1 MYWETWS
8 ISRSAT
14 CWTYSPGRG
23 RSATNSLR
31 GACTA
36 SLRSK
41 SIPYTITSS
50 KNGRRPGNRQSV
62 RRQSQCIP
70 LPEKLCEAVRPDL
83 FGRALRSGGQRRG
96 HPAGTGTRFTQTGWV
111 SRFRTFEKH
120 KFFVRP
126 SLLAIKKLR
135 KRAIFFLQ
143 KVRKSLEIQIFV
155 LPLHSQS
162 ANGVVVQLVR
172 IPACHAGGRG
182 FESRP
187 YRKISKQ
194 MIAKPCKV
202 YLQGFFLFL
211 YPKKG
216 SKCSPKAANNQRKS
230 PPYFVLEAFS
240 YCTLNLTSHRLLE

>member
-14 CWTYSPGRG
+14 YWTYSPGRG

-143 KVRKSLEIQIFV
+143 KVRKKFGDTDFCTTF
-155 LPLHSQS
+155 
-162 ANGVVVQLVR
+162 AF
-172 IPACHAGGRG
+172 A
-182 FESRP
+182 
-187 YRKISKQ
+187 ISKR
-194 MIAKPCKV
+194 C
-202 YLQGFFLFL
+202 
-211 YPKKG
+211 G
-216 SKCSPKAANNQRKS
+216 SSAG
-230 PPYFVLEAFS
+230 
-240 YCTLNLTSHRLLE
+240 

>member
-31 GACTA
+31 GAGVYQILFRWGGRA
-36 SLRSK
+36 LRNFFLKKSLK
-41 SIPYTITSS
+41 IYLHQ

-143 KVRKSLEIQIFV
+143 KVRKKFGDTDFCTTF
-155 LPLHSQS
+155 
-162 ANGVVVQLVR
+162 AF
-172 IPACHAGGRG
+172 A
-182 FESRP
+182 
-187 YRKISKQ
+187 ISKR
-194 MIAKPCKV
+194 C
-202 YLQGFFLFL
+202 
-211 YPKKG
+211 G
-216 SKCSPKAANNQRKS
+216 SSAG
-230 PPYFVLEAFS
+230 
-240 YCTLNLTSHRLLE
+240 

>member
-1 MYWETWS
+1 MYWETRS

-14 CWTYSPGRG
+14 CWTCSPGRG

-70 LPEKLCEAVRPDL
+70 LPKSCAKQFDLDL

-120 KFFVRP
+120 KFFRP
-126 SLLAIKKLR
+126 TLTFGNQEVTEACNFLSSKSEKKVWR
-135 KRAIFFLQ
+135 
-143 KVRKSLEIQIFV
+143 
-155 LPLHSQS
+155 
-162 ANGVVVQLVR
+162 
-172 IPACHAGGRG
+172 
-182 FESRP
+182 
-187 YRKISKQ
+187 YR
-194 MIAKPCKV
+194 
-202 YLQGFFLFL
+202 FL
-211 YPKKG
+211 YYL
-216 SKCSPKAANNQRKS
+216 CIRNQQT
-230 PPYFVLEAFS
+230 VW
-240 YCTLNLTSHRLLE
+240 

>member
-50 KNGRRPGNRQSV
+50 KKRPPTWESTICSPSLLSRQGQ
-62 RRQSQCIP
+62 RIP

-143 KVRKSLEIQIFV
+143 KAV
-155 LPLHSQS
+155 
-162 ANGVVVQLVR
+162 
-172 IPACHAGGRG
+172 
-182 FESRP
+182 
-187 YRKISKQ
+187 
-194 MIAKPCKV
+194 KP
-202 YLQGFFLFL
+202 F
-211 YPKKG
+211 
-216 SKCSPKAANNQRKS
+216 AD
-230 PPYFVLEAFS
+230 
-240 YCTLNLTSHRLLE
+240 